1 LQQHEKIEK
10 KKLISMQC
18 FFKDFFKK
26 SEGCFIAA
34 SGFFGVL

>member
-18 FFKDFFKK
+18 FLKYIFLKI
-26 SEGCFIAA
+26 EGCSLAA
-34 SGFFGVL
+34 AGFFGG